1 MQERLVLKAV
11 ERDDPG
17 ALFALVRAEPRL
29 RQARGPDGVSA
40 LLHALYRRRMHLVE
54 LLRHDQLDGFE
65 AAALGDVERLMSLL
79 FRDDMVPLLVNG
91 DGYTA
96 LHLAAFFNQPGTA
109 RLLIATGADID
120 ARAENETRQRPLHA
134 AVVAGS
140 VGIVTQLLYMGAYPD
155 LQQKGGWTPLHL
167 AAAYNRIEIAELL
180 LQHDASIDIRDEA
193 GDTPVDLAA
202 RRGHAELLAR
212 LIAER

>member
-1 MQERLVLKAV
+1 MQAV
-11 ERDDPG
+11 EQDDAG
-17 ALFALVRAEPRL
+17 AIFALVRADPRL
-29 RQARGPDGVSA
+29 RRARGEDGVSA
-40 LLHALYRRRMHLVE
+40 LLHALYRRRSHLVE
-54 LLRHDQLDGFE
+54 LLRHDELDGFE
-65 AAALGDVERLMSLL
+65 AAALGDVERMMSLL

-91 DGYTA
+91 DGWTA
-96 LHLAAFFNQPGTA
+96 LHLAAFFNQPATA

-120 ARAENETRQRPLHA
+120 ARAENESRQRPLHA
-134 AVVAGS
+134 AVAAASAG
-140 VGIVTQLLYMGAYPD
+140 IATQLLFMGACPD

-167 AAAYNRIEIAELL
+167 AAAYNRSDIAELL
-180 LQHDASIDIRDEA
+180 LEHGARLDIRDEA